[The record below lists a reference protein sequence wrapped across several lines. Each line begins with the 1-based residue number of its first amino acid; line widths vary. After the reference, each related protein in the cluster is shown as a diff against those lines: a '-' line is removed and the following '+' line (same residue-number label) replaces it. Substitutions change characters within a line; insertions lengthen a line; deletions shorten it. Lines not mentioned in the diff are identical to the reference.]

1 MRVAALLTT
10 TLALLLAP
18 PLRAQGDTR
27 LDITL
32 PAVASRGAEAPLLR
46 SANVFGDQG
55 IRDLLVN
62 GFPARLH
69 FRLELW
75 STSGWFDHLKDQI
88 EWDVIVRYNAL
99 DHRYT
104 ASRVVDNT
112 ITPLGTFTEIRAVE
126 DAVGQPFQPPMRAP
140 TGHDKYYYNAVLNIE
155 MISVND
161 LDEVER
167 WLRGELRPA
176 VQGKKSPG
184 TAITRGAKTLVVRL
198 LGGEE
203 RHYEVRSE
211 TFRP

>member
-1 MRVAALLTT
+1 VRFAIILIAALLM
-10 TLALLLAP
+10 ALAP
-18 PLRAQGDTR
+18 PLRAQGGTR

-32 PAVASRGAEAPLLR
+32 PAPGSRGAEAPLLR
-46 SANVFGDQG
+46 SPHVFDD
-55 IRDLLVN
+55 RAMEDLLVN

-69 FRLELW
+69 YRLELW
-75 STSGWFDHLKDQI
+75 STSGWFDHLRDQI

-104 ASRVVDNT
+104 ASRVIGTT
-112 ITPLGTFTEIRAVE
+112 ITPLGTYGELRGVV
-126 DAVGQPFQPPMRAP
+126 DAIGQPFQPPLHAP
-140 TGHDKYYYNAVLNIE
+140 SGHDRYYYNAVLDIE
-155 MISVND
+155 MLSVND

-176 VQGKKSPG
+176 VRGKKSPG

-211 TFRP
+211 MFRP